1 MFSDSFFC
9 VDWTLLKVNHKIA
22 RYGWIRD
29 LPDPR
34 DVFLAMPSPAL
45 AASFPASVDLRSS
58 CPAPYDQ
65 GELGSCT
72 ANAIAG
78 AIEFQLTKEAM
89 SQVFTPSRLFI
100 YYNERVIRGTVP
112 YDSGAALREGIQ
124 AVTNQ
129 GYPPESEWPYDVSL
143 FATAPSA
150 DAVAQAQGHKLFQS
164 FCLQQ
169 NLDHFR
175 NSLAD
180 GEPVV
185 FGMTIFESFESPA
198 VTASGVV
205 PMPSMQE
212 QTIGGH
218 AMMMVGYDDSARL
231 FWIRNSWGNAWGQ
244 AGYCQIPYDYLT
256 DPQLAADFWTLRTL
270 D

>member
-1 MFSDSFFC
+1 M
-9 VDWTLLKVNHKIA
+9 NHKIA
-22 RYGWIRD
+22 RFGWIRD

-34 DVFLAMPSPAL
+34 DTFLAMPSPAM
-45 AASFPASVDLRSS
+45 ASSFPSAVDLRSK
-58 CPAPYDQ
+58 CPGLYDQ

-78 AIEFQLTKEAM
+78 AIEFQLSKEGM

-100 YYNERVIRGTVP
+100 YYNERVIRGTVSF
-112 YDSGAALREGIQ
+112 DSGAALRDGIQ

-129 GYPPESEWPYDVSL
+129 GYPPESIWPYNVDQ
-143 FATAPSA
+143 FANPPSP
-150 DAVAQAQGHKLFQS
+150 DASSQAQGHKLFQA

-169 NLDHFR
+169 NLDHLR

-185 FGMTIFESFESPA
+185 FGMTIFESFESAA

-212 QTIGGH
+212 STIGGH
-218 AMMMVGYDDSARL
+218 AMMIVGYDDSAQM
-231 FWIRNSWGNAWGQ
+231 FWVRNSWGDTWGQ
-244 AGYCQIPYDYLT
+244 GGYCQIPYAYLT
-256 DPQLAADFWTLRTL
+256 NPQMASDFWTLRTV